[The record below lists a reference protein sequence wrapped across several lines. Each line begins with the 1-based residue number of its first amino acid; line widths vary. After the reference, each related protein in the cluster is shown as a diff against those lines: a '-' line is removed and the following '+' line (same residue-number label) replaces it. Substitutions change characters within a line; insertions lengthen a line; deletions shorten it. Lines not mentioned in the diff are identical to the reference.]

1 MHTKIGASFFFDF
14 VYFVSRL
21 TGPTY
26 INIIGGKMTGLID
39 MPKLVKKST
48 NQKYRSIDKDQIL
61 EASIIVKRFQY

>member
-1 MHTKIGASFFFDF
+1 MHTKIGASFFFDC

-21 TGPTY
+21 TCPPY

-48 NQKYRSIDKDQIL
+48 NQKIDKDQIL